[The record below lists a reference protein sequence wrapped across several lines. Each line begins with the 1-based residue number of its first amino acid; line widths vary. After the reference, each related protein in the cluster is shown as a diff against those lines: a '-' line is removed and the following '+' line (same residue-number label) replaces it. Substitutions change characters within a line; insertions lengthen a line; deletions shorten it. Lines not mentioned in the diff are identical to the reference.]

1 MGTIG
6 QLSEHLSTT
15 VRLLASRW
23 VLRDRNTAAGRQ
35 TMRTS
40 LKMRQ
45 LSTILQVRR
54 RKQSA
59 VGSERWEWAFGCR
72 FKLEVRVG
80 SVHSATASSRP

>member
-1 MGTIG
+1 MGSIG
-6 QLSEHLSTT
+6 QLSEHLSAT

-59 VGSERWEWAFGCR
+59 VGSERWEWAFGYR
-72 FKLEVRVG
+72 FK
-80 SVHSATASSRP
+80 SALKISLVL